1 MSEPP
6 PGLGEPV
13 SPLVRDIR
21 LCAIGDELVSGVG
34 DPRALGWV
42 GRVMARI
49 PLSGLR
55 LMWFPLAVPGEST
68 GGLATRWASEAG
80 LRFTGGGEHRLL
92 VGLGAGDL
100 RAGLSTAR
108 SRLNLANIL
117 DSAEGRGV
125 TTFVVGPPP
134 LLPEGPDRPFADA
147 VAALSQSFSDVCRR
161 RRVPYVDT
169 WTPLA
174 THDDWFADLAAS
186 GVGRPGQVGYG
197 LLAWLVL
204 HGGWST
210 WLGLEEP
217 EES

>member
-1 MSEPP
+1 MSEPSA
-6 PGLGEPV
+6 PGESAGPV
-13 SPLVRDIR
+13 LRDLR
-21 LCAIGDELVSGVG
+21 LCAIGDELVSGAG

-42 GRVMARI
+42 GRVMARV
-49 PLSGLR
+49 PLAGIR

-80 LRFTGGGEHRLL
+80 LRFTGGAEHRLL

-117 DSAEGRGV
+117 DAADARGV

-134 LLPEGPDRPFADA
+134 LLPDGPDGQFADA
-147 VAALSQSFSDVCRR
+147 VATLSQSFADVCRR
-161 RRVPYVDT
+161 RRVPFVDT

-186 GVGRPGQVGYG
+186 GVGRPGLVGDG

-204 HGGWST
+204 HGGWSA
-210 WLGLEEP
+210 WLGLEESD
-217 EES
+217 EG